1 MKVLVTTSSFD
12 LPGNPA
18 LQGLAAAGCQI
29 VLNPYGRRLSEDEV
43 AGLLDADVVGMVAG
57 VEPLTRRV
65 LAGASGLKFVS
76 RAGIGMDSVDLA
88 AAAELGIGVAN
99 TPNAPVPA
107 VAELTIGLML
117 DLLRH
122 IGAADRGIRAGQWKQ
137 TMGRLLGAQTVGLV
151 GCGRIGLAVAQLAQA
166 FGATVLAHDPAYAG
180 SAPRAVALDELLS
193 AADIVSLHMP
203 YGPATHHIADA
214 AFMARMKRGALLV
227 NASRGGLV
235 DEAAL
240 ASALASGHLAGAGL
254 DTFEQEPYNGPLA
267 ALPQVVLTAHMGS
280 YAKECRSR
288 MEREA
293 AENLV
298 AGLRRLGVV
307 VA

>member
-1 MKVLVTTSSFD
+1 MKIALTTSSFD
-12 LPGNPA
+12 ISDNPWIDV
-18 LQGLAAAGCQI
+18 LARSGFEI
-29 VLNPYGRRLSEDEV
+29 VMNPYGRRLTEDEV
-43 AGLLDADVVGMVAG
+43 VGLLDADVVGMVAG

-65 LAGASGLKFVS
+65 LVGAMGLKFVS

-107 VAELTIGLML
+107 VAELTVGIML

-151 GCGRIGLAVAQLAQA
+151 GCGRIGLAVARLLQA
-166 FGATVLAHDPAYAG
+166 FGATVLAYDPAYAG
-180 SAPRAVALDELLS
+180 SEPRAAELDELLAS
-193 AADIVSLHMP
+193 ADIVSLHMP

-227 NASRGGLV
+227 NASRGGLI

-240 ASALASGHLAGAGL
+240 AEALASGQLGGAGL

-298 AGLRRLGVV
+298 AGLRRLGI
-307 VA
+307 VAA